1 MSIHE
6 GHRGRLRKRYLDEG
20 LDGFTDIQMLELL
33 LFYVI
38 PRRDTN
44 PIAHALLDRFG
55 SFSNVLDAPA
65 EQLMKVDG
73 VSAGAA
79 TFLRLIKDAGRCYQ
93 TDKSKK
99 TTRLESIDDCGRYL
113 KRFFINR
120 RNEMVYLLSLDAKL
134 KVLNCRQ
141 VGEGSINY
149 ASVPIRRCVEM
160 ALEDGASIV
169 IMAHNHP
176 SGLAIPST
184 DDIHTTRRLA
194 AALWAVDVRLHDH
207 IIVADDEDEDD
218 GVTYVSM
225 KQSNIRFDD
234 YVIY

>member
-1 MSIHE
+1 MSIHD
-6 GHRGRLRKRYLDEG
+6 GHRQRLKERFRDEG
-20 LDGFTDIQMLELL
+20 LDGFTDIQKLELL

-55 SFSNVLDAPA
+55 TFSRVLDAPA
-65 EQLMKVDG
+65 EQLAEVEG
-73 VSAGAA
+73 VSRNVAL
-79 TFLRLIKDAGRCYQ
+79 FLKLIKDAGRCYHA
-93 TDKSKK
+93 DRSRR
-99 TTRLESIDDCGRYL
+99 TTRLESLNDCGKYL
-113 KRFFINR
+113 KRFFVNR
-120 RNEMVYLLSLDAKL
+120 KNEMVFMLSLDAKL

-149 ASVPIRRCVEM
+149 ASVPVRRCVEM

-169 IMAHNHP
+169 ILAHNHP

-184 DDIHTTRRLA
+184 DDIQATRRLA
-194 AALWAVDVRLHDH
+194 AALSAVEITLADH

-218 GVTYVSM
+218 GLTFVSM

-234 YVIY
+234 YVFF